1 MPNYFVNLELED
13 SFVKSRKEDYQES
26 DAPFKQNAE
35 HLEEH
40 HQIKDSELKNNHDTF
55 GSEDDEHN
63 YYILRDNNYNDSR
76 LLILLIIGSLISLGI
91 LVNSILT

>member
-1 MPNYFVNLELED
+1 MPNYFVNPELED
-13 SFVKSRKEDYQES
+13 SFVKSRKEEYQKG
-26 DAPFKQNAE
+26 DTPFKQNAD

-40 HQIKDSELKNNHDTF
+40 HQLKDSELKNNYETI

-63 YYILRDNNYNDSR
+63 YYILRDNNHNDSR